1 MLKRVPLQTISELH
15 KRTGIKQTEPASFT
29 RFPYFEYFEKHNPRD
44 IILMNSTLQVLVAM
58 TYHNDYYSG
67 CHVPFQFEF
76 TSPMPL
82 MKFVSLPTIQLF
94 PSLFNELRVFTR
106 DNLISGIWAKELA
119 EGTIKAHEALRQE
132 GKIDDCLATLFR
144 TNTLPNPLN
153 GDNLQNAKAYE
164 FVSNNEQESLD
175 AVEPYVF
182 RNKFF
187 MYLLSELS
195 RNGNTIGASPL
206 QGWSKDELESCKYFY
221 DLKKICKRVF
231 VYGWGEQWQSTGLL
245 VSEPLDLLNSIL
257 NPAFFHAHVIGKG
270 YSI

>member
-44 IILMNSTLQVLVAM
+44 IILMNSTLQFLVAM

-164 FVSNNEQESLD
+164 FVSNNELESLD

-195 RNGNTIGASPL
+195 RNGNTIGAFP
-206 QGWSKDELESCKYFY
+206 FT
-221 DLKKICKRVF
+221 R
-231 VYGWGEQWQSTGLL
+231 L
-245 VSEPLDLLNSIL
+245 V
-257 NPAFFHAHVIGKG
+257 
-270 YSI
+270 